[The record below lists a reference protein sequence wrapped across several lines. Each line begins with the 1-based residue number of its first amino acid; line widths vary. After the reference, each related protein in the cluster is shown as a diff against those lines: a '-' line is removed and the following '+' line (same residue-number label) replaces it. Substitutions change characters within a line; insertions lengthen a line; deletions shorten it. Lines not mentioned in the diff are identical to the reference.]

1 MKSKHKQHMFNSAAD
16 TFNIFLFSSDADTK
30 TGISQDMFTKLTNA
44 LDRHLYKFIVLF
56 QLNLLRILCPKNII
70 INSTCIQRHALM
82 PTAVNTANLAETHRQ
97 HRAQLHAANLLYNS
111 QSYSLHTAHNVH
123 NGSVYLHW
131 DQSLILSPD
140 TKSSVWDLINTRN
153 VK

>member
-97 HRAQLHAANLLYNS
+97 PSYMQQTCCTTHSHTHCTQLIMYTMG
-111 QSYSLHTAHNVH
+111 QFIFTETKVSYFRLTPKVRSET
-123 NGSVYLHW
+123 
-131 DQSLILSPD
+131 
-140 TKSSVWDLINTRN
+140 
-153 VK
+153 